1 MSYLDDPRVLFAAER
16 TLLAW
21 TRTASGLMAM
31 GFLIDR
37 GAYMVDESG
46 PGRALA
52 LWIGIGFVLL
62 GVVLCLVSVAHY
74 RRGVAGLGPKE
85 IPQRY
90 WVNFASVT
98 TAGVGVLGLLLA
110 GYLVMASLSG

>member
-37 GAYMVDESG
+37 GAYMVDASG
-46 PGRALA
+46 PGRAFA

-62 GVVLCLVSVAHY
+62 GVVLCFVSMVHY
-74 RRGVAGLGPKE
+74 RRGVEGLGPKE
-85 IPQRY
+85 IPARY
-90 WVNFASVT
+90 WENFASIT

-110 GYLVMASLSG
+110 GYLIMAR

>member
-46 PGRALA
+46 PGRILA

-98 TAGVGVLGLLLA
+98 TAGVGLLGLLLA
-110 GYLVMASLSG
+110 GYLVMASLAG